1 MMELNSLAVLS
12 IVSFFFVI
20 YLSIIKYAFM
30 KYSVKGCSKGY
41 PTNIFDYD
49 VKEKKASPTTLQQ
62 VVTCQP
68 TLTTYSTNSP
78 YCTEHR
84 LLSLRKHFE
93 NVRRHRISRR
103 KAREDYVRALEVK
116 AQNFEKL
123 YADTQRDIK
132 ILREK
137 LTLLEGRL
145 IKAQKIHNINNAS
158 YLNQV
163 EGRNNDDSFSN
174 VVISNGLSASN
185 NHGEENND
193 AIV

>member
-1 MMELNSLAVLS
+1 M
-12 IVSFFFVI
+12 
-20 YLSIIKYAFM
+20 
-30 KYSVKGCSKGY
+30 
-41 PTNIFDYD
+41 D
-49 VKEKKASPTTLQQ
+49 LQ
-62 VVTCQP
+62 
-68 TLTTYSTNSP
+68 
-78 YCTEHR
+78 
-84 LLSLRKHFE
+84 RKHFE

-163 EGRNNDDSFSN
+163 EGRNNDDSLNN
-174 VVISNGLSASN
+174 VVISNGTFSYIFTIIYLVISLNNAFILSLLIELSASN
-185 NHGEENND
+185 NHGDENND
-193 AIV
+193 ATV

>member
-1 MMELNSLAVLS
+1 M
-12 IVSFFFVI
+12 
-20 YLSIIKYAFM
+20 
-30 KYSVKGCSKGY
+30 
-41 PTNIFDYD
+41 D
-49 VKEKKASPTTLQQ
+49 LQ
-62 VVTCQP
+62 
-68 TLTTYSTNSP
+68 
-78 YCTEHR
+78 
-84 LLSLRKHFE
+84 RKHFE

-163 EGRNNDDSFSN
+163 EGRNNDDSLSN
-174 VVISNGLSASN
+174 VIISNGTFSYIFTIIYLVISLNNAFISSLLIGLSASN

-193 AIV
+193 ATV